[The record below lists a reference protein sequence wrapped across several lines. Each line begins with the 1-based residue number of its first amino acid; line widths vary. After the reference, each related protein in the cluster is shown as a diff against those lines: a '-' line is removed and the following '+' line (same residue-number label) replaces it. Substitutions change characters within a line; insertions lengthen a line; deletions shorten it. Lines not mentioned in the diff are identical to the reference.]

1 MGMDLNIYVGPYL
14 AYGKD
19 APFVDTYAL
28 TEERLCSVHDESD
41 SGVRA
46 ILPNIG
52 RFGRRFSRYDR
63 TGEEHRLEPRDIDI
77 ECESFLAFFAADIA
91 RIKERT
97 QVRVVWGIVS
107 YWS

>member
-14 AYGKD
+14 AYVPGAKHVESYD
-19 APFVDTYAL
+19 L
-28 TEERLCSVHDESD
+28 TGGRLSDVVDES
-41 SGVRA
+41 SAAVRA
-46 ILPNIG
+46 ILPNVG
-52 RFGRRFSRYDR
+52 PFGFRFSSDE
-63 TGEEHRLEPRDIDI
+63 GNGLQKVIDSSDII
-77 ECESFLAFFAADIA
+77 SECESFKARFAADIA